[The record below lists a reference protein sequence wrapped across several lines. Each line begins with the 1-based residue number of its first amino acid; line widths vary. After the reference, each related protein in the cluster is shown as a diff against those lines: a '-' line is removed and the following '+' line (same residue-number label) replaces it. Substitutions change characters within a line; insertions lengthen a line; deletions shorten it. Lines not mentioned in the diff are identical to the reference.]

1 MPGVHKGVTCA
12 LAVIVVA
19 VASCM
24 HSEIK
29 RKWSILGEYLWD
41 FWILFGLSEKDL
53 VFVK

>member
-12 LAVIVVA
+12 LEIVVVA

-24 HSEIK
+24 RSEIE
-29 RKWSILGEYLWD
+29 RKWSKDIGYFRD